1 MQTRASLASK
11 ISKFPLVISIL
22 NSSSQSSPESSVSS
36 SLLPLVPGA
45 YQLRAAS
52 FLKGRAA
59 GKGAAQWACLVLATQ
74 GNTKVSLLTGWRHP
88 VLVPMGPTLG
98 ECLKEDCHPKATSS
112 DFYQKAGR
120 NFTKRNLWLYSLIL
134 KCNVFFYVYTCLCSS
149 VWVVMSLQIR
159 GPRVLFLGCCLLCF
173 VFAVG
178 YLTCFGTQ
186 QSVQLVPGICP
197 SLPSWH

>member
-1 MQTRASLASK
+1 M
-11 ISKFPLVISIL
+11 
-22 NSSSQSSPESSVSS
+22 
-36 SLLPLVPGA
+36 
-45 YQLRAAS
+45 
-52 FLKGRAA
+52 
-59 GKGAAQWACLVLATQ
+59 
-74 GNTKVSLLTGWRHP
+74 
-88 VLVPMGPTLG
+88 VPMRPTLG

-134 KCNVFFYVYTCLCSS
+134 KCNFFYVYTCLCSS

-186 QSVQLVPGICP
+186 QSVQLAPGICP
-197 SLPSWH
+197 SLPSWHCNCDHAWLFHIGSGFKLVFLYSNMALSKQPPQPSILLFFFLTRA